1 MKFAAN
7 LWIWSNDH
15 PASPHAIIRTFQPQ
29 SPPVRAVFR
38 NTGTNDE
45 FRSAVLY
52 YGNQK
57 FQNLG
62 FDDAPLPV
70 DTYQGHRWHIK
81 VNGQIRKSF
90 VIDTTN
96 DDTTAS
102 ELRFEF

>member
-1 MKFAAN
+1 MKYAAN

-15 PASPHAIIRTFQPQ
+15 PASPHATIRTFQQP
-29 SPPVRAVFR
+29 PPVRAVFR

-70 DTYQGHRWHIK
+70 DTYQGHRWHIR

-90 VIDTTN
+90 VIETTHVE
-96 DDTTAS
+96 TTES